1 VVFTGQRVRWEGRK
15 LVVDQ
20 DKAVEDL
27 SEVNLDKHLKDDTPC
42 TASQHTEFR
51 SLLGSLNWL
60 QSRTQFAVCY
70 NFSRAASA
78 SAGPKIGDIRSLN
91 KIVSHQSGQNPKDLS
106 FMTSKETSPHR
117 LSRCV
122 LPEQCGQILT
132 KRPGEKLLAEPK
144 ASFLRGQPPAGG
156 GDSRG
161 SLIEYE
167 STKIRRTT
175 LSTTVAELYSF
186 MKCYGTCLF
195 LKGL

>member
-1 VVFTGQRVRWEGRK
+1 MTP
-15 LVVDQ
+15 
-20 DKAVEDL
+20 
-27 SEVNLDKHLKDDTPC
+27 PC

-91 KIVSHQSGQNPKDLS
+91 KIVRTIRAKPQRLIFHDLKGKLRLIGYPDASYRNNADTSSQRGQVI
-106 FMTSKETSPHR
+106 F
-117 LSRCV
+117 
-122 LPEQCGQILT
+122 
-132 KRPGEKLLAEPK
+132 LAEPK
-144 ASFLRGQPPAGG
+144 ISTLRGQPPAGG

-161 SLIEYE
+161 SLVEYE

-175 LSTTVAELYSF
+175 LSTTVA
-186 MKCYGTCLF
+186 
-195 LKGL
+195 